1 MNKYKVELTE
11 GEAKT
16 LGYLRWKKGKERSY
30 FWGALIAVGV
40 MVVCAVLSLIYNE
53 PPSLWAFLVPFGIAG
68 MAALYFPFR
77 MEYLAN
83 KAGKEFVQALKKE
96 T

>member
-16 LGYLRWKKGKERSY
+16 LGYLRWKKEKDRGY
-30 FWGALIAVGV
+30 FRGTLIAAGV
-40 MVVCAVLSLIYNE
+40 MVVCAVLAGIYNE
-53 PPSLWAFLVPFGIAG
+53 TPRWAFLVPFAIAG
-68 MAALYFPFR
+68 MAVLYFPTR
-77 MEYLAN
+77 LEYLAS
-83 KAGKEFVQALKKE
+83 KAGREFVQSLKKE